1 MSSSYSPPVD
11 GTSAPPLPKN
21 PARPTMPNPTQ
32 PKRLLAALCLALPM
46 AAVLALAIGPLALS
60 PSQLLD
66 VLLGGGDAL
75 STTTVIDIR
84 APRVLLALL
93 VGAALA
99 CSGVVVQTLF
109 RNPLAEPGL
118 LGISSGAALAAVSC
132 IVLFPALLA
141 LPLALPAVAFMG
153 ASLAAL
159 LVVQIARISPLAPS
173 VGQLLAGIAINAIAG
188 AGTGILTFLADDTQL
203 RTLTFWTMGSLAH
216 AGWAEIRLLAPWML
230 ALACAAP
237 WLARPLN
244 AMLLGEAVA
253 GHLGY
258 PAHRM
263 KQAAVLVCALAVG
276 ASVAMTG
283 LIGFVG
289 LVAPHIVRLMGGV
302 DHRWLLPA
310 SALLGATLLIAADA
324 LARVIVAPAELPIG
338 LVTSLIGGPFFLM
351 LLMRQQFAE

>member
-1 MSSSYSPPVD
+1 MTNSTDSNYQKR
-11 GTSAPPLPKN
+11 TSWRRLTAFALLFLVMTG
-21 PARPTMPNPTQ
+21 AGLYAVYDRFAGRSFQ
-32 PKRLLAALCLALPM
+32 FDDRLLSPTLLLPVAAF
-46 AAVLALAIGPLALS
+46 
-60 PSQLLD
+60 
-66 VLLGGGDAL
+66 
-75 STTTVIDIR
+75 
-84 APRVLLALL
+84 
-93 VGAALA
+93 VGALVATLA
-99 CSGVVVQTLF
+99 VWRIATRGGNTS
-109 RNPLAEPGL
+109 
-118 LGISSGAALAAVSC
+118 
-132 IVLFPALLA
+132 
-141 LPLALPAVAFMG
+141 VAM
-153 ASLAAL
+153 L
-159 LVVQIARISPLAPS
+159 
-173 VGQLLAGIAINAIAG
+173 LLAGIAINAISG

-216 AGWAEIRLLAPWML
+216 AGWAEIQLLLPWML
-230 ALACAAP
+230 ALAAAAP

-263 KQAAVLVCALAVG
+263 KQAAFLVCALAVG
-276 ASVAMTG
+276 AAVAMTG

-310 SALLGATLLIAADA
+310 SALLGAILLIAADA

-351 LLMRQQFAE
+351 LLTRQRVAE

>member
-1 MSSSYSPPVD
+1 MEARL
-11 GTSAPPLPKN
+11 TRLP
-21 PARPTMPNPTQ
+21 AGAG
-32 PKRLLAALCLALPM
+32 LGALGLALVVV
-46 AAVLALAIGPLALS
+46 AAAGLAIGPVAVGLREVLPA
-60 PSQLLD
+60 
-66 VLLGGGDAL
+66 LLGNGDGQAGFVVQEL
-75 STTTVIDIR
+75 R
-84 APRVLLALL
+84 LPRIAMGAL

-99 CSGVVVQTLF
+99 VSGAILQGLF
-109 RNPLAEPGL
+109 RNPLADPAL
-118 LGISSGAALAAVSC
+118 IGISAGAALGAVTV
-132 IVLFPALLA
+132 IVLGERVMASFGLGVPAMMMPAAAFVGALVATLA
-141 LPLALPAVAFMG
+141 VWRIATRGGNTSVAK
-153 ASLAAL
+153 L
-159 LVVQIARISPLAPS
+159 
-173 VGQLLAGIAINAIAG
+173 LLAGIAINAIAG

>member
-1 MSSSYSPPVD
+1 M
-11 GTSAPPLPKN
+11 LP
-21 PARPTMPNPTQ
+21 A
-32 PKRLLAALCLALPM
+32 
-46 AAVLALAIGPLALS
+46 
-60 PSQLLD
+60 
-66 VLLGGGDAL
+66 LLGNGDGQAGFVVQEL
-75 STTTVIDIR
+75 R
-84 APRVLLALL
+84 LPRIAMGAL

-99 CSGVVVQTLF
+99 VSGAILQGLF
-109 RNPLAEPGL
+109 RNPLADPAL
-118 LGISSGAALAAVSC
+118 IGISAGAALGAVTV
-132 IVLFPALLA
+132 IVLGERVMASFGLGVPAMMMPAAAFVGALVATLA
-141 LPLALPAVAFMG
+141 VWRIATRGGNTSVAK
-153 ASLAAL
+153 L
-159 LVVQIARISPLAPS
+159 
-173 VGQLLAGIAINAIAG
+173 LLAGIAINAIAG

>member
-1 MSSSYSPPVD
+1 MEARL
-11 GTSAPPLPKN
+11 TRLP
-21 PARPTMPNPTQ
+21 AGAG
-32 PKRLLAALCLALPM
+32 LGVLGLALVVV
-46 AAVLALAIGPLALS
+46 AAAGLAIGPVAVGLRE
-60 PSQLLD
+60 LLPA
-66 VLLGGGDAL
+66 LLGSGDGQAGFVVQELRLPRIAL
-75 STTTVIDIR
+75 G
-84 APRVLLALL
+84 AL

-99 CSGVVVQTLF
+99 VSGAILQGLF
-109 RNPLAEPGL
+109 RNPLADPAL
-118 LGISSGAALAAVSC
+118 IGISAGAALGAVTV
-132 IVLFPALLA
+132 IVLGERVMGSFGLGVPAMLMPAAAFVGALVATLA
-141 LPLALPAVAFMG
+141 VWRIATRGGSTSVAK
-153 ASLAAL
+153 L
-159 LVVQIARISPLAPS
+159 
-173 VGQLLAGIAINAIAG
+173 LLAGIAINAIAS

-263 KQAAVLVCALAVG
+263 KQSAVLVCALAVG

>member
-1 MSSSYSPPVD
+1 MEA
-11 GTSAPPLPKN
+11 GLRRLPAG
-21 PARPTMPNPTQ
+21 PG
-32 PKRLLAALCLALPM
+32 LCALGLALVVV
-46 AAVLALAIGPLALS
+46 AAAGLAIGPVAVDLRE
-60 PSQLLD
+60 LLPA
-66 VLLGGGDAL
+66 LLGRSDGQAGFVVQELRLPRIAL
-75 STTTVIDIR
+75 G
-84 APRVLLALL
+84 AL
-93 VGAALA
+93 VGAGLA
-99 CSGVVVQTLF
+99 VSGCILQGLF
-109 RNPLAEPGL
+109 RNPLADPAL
-118 LGISSGAALAAVSC
+118 IGISAGAALGAVTV
-132 IVLFPALLA
+132 IVLGERVMALFGLGLPALLMPAAAFVGA
-141 LPLALPAVAFMG
+141 LVATLAVWRIATRGGNTSVAK
-153 ASLAAL
+153 L
-159 LVVQIARISPLAPS
+159 
-173 VGQLLAGIAINAIAG
+173 LLAGIAINAIAS

>member
-1 MSSSYSPPVD
+1 MD
-11 GTSAPPLPKN
+11 GLPQ
-21 PARPTMPNPTQ
+21 AH
-32 PKRLLAALCLALPM
+32 ALPPQ
-46 AAVLALAIGPLALS
+46 AASDTPVLEARNLHVSAGRAT
-60 PSQLLD
+60 LLD
-66 VLLGGGDAL
+66 GVSLRLQPGECLMLLGPNGAGK
-75 STTTVIDIR
+75 STLL
-84 APRVLLALL
+84 RV
-93 VGAALA
+93 
-99 CSGVVVQTLF
+99 
-109 RNPLAEPGL
+109 
-118 LGISSGAALAAVSC
+118 
-132 IVLFPALLA
+132 
-141 LPLALPAVAFMG
+141 
-153 ASLAAL
+153 
-159 LVVQIARISPLAPS
+159 
-173 VGQLLAGIAINAIAG
+173 LAGIAINAIAS

>member
-1 MSSSYSPPVD
+1 MEA
-11 GTSAPPLPKN
+11 GLRRLP
-21 PARPTMPNPTQ
+21 AGAG
-32 PKRLLAALCLALPM
+32 LGALGLALVVV
-46 AAVLALAIGPLALS
+46 AAAGLAIGPVAVGLSELLPALFGS
-60 PSQLLD
+60 GEGQAGFVVQELRLPRIA
-66 VLLGGGDAL
+66 LGA
-75 STTTVIDIR
+75 
-84 APRVLLALL
+84 L

-99 CSGVVVQTLF
+99 VSGAILQGLF
-109 RNPLAEPGL
+109 RNPLADPAL
-118 LGISSGAALAAVSC
+118 IGISAGAALGAVTV
-132 IVLFPALLA
+132 IVLGER
-141 LPLALPAVAFMG
+141 VM
-153 ASLAAL
+153 ASFGLG
-159 LVVQIARISPLAPS
+159 VSPLLMPAAAFIGALVATLAVWRIATRGGNTS
-173 VGQLLAGIAINAIAG
+173 VAKLLLAGIAINAIAS

>member
-1 MSSSYSPPVD
+1 MEARL
-11 GTSAPPLPKN
+11 TRLTRLP
-21 PARPTMPNPTQ
+21 AGAG
-32 PKRLLAALCLALPM
+32 LGALGLALVVV
-46 AAVLALAIGPLALS
+46 AAAGLAIGPVAVGLREVLPA
-60 PSQLLD
+60 
-66 VLLGGGDAL
+66 LLGSGDSQAGFVVQEL
-75 STTTVIDIR
+75 R
-84 APRVLLALL
+84 LPRIAMGAL

-99 CSGVVVQTLF
+99 VSGAILQGLF
-109 RNPLAEPGL
+109 RNPLADPAL
-118 LGISSGAALAAVSC
+118 IGISAGAALGGVTV
-132 IVLFPALLA
+132 IVLGERVMASFGMGVPAMLMPAAAFIGALVATLA
-141 LPLALPAVAFMG
+141 VWR
-153 ASLAAL
+153 
-159 LVVQIARISPLAPS
+159 IATRGGNTS
-173 VGQLLAGIAINAIAG
+173 VPKLLLAGIAINAIAS